1 MKKTDS
7 IPPNSE
13 IDKNKSEDI
22 YEVLYAESRDEEIR
36 QNFLNRSQI
45 SAHMARW
52 FLDYEYNQLLW
63 SDGIYE
69 MLELNPRDFGASEA
83 HFLNIIHPDDIPIK
97 TKALNQLYRETKP
110 IEITYR
116 LQFSDGRIK
125 WINEICNTEFDMAG
139 HPVRSYGIVQDITK
153 YKLTEESHNQKEEWY
168 KSLIDGI
175 PYGIII
181 SINYKCVFINSAAKK
196 LLEGKSRQ
204 QMINKN
210 ISSII
215 HPRYKTNFTKKIQSL
230 NLSSPTTQF
239 EQKMLGLDGSVFIA
253 EVTLTQTIFQDI
265 PAIQII
271 INDISER
278 AIANRQLKENKLD

>member
-7 IPPNSE
+7 ISTNSE
-13 IDKNKSEDI
+13 INENRSEDI
-22 YEVLYAESRDEEIR
+22 YEVVYADSRDEEIR
-36 QNFLNRSQI
+36 TNFLNRSQI

-52 FLDYEYNQLLW
+52 FFDYEYNQLLW

-69 MLELNPRDFGASEA
+69 ILELNPRNFGASEA
-83 HFLNIIHPDDIPIK
+83 HFLNLIHPDDIQIK
-97 TKALNQLYRETKP
+97 TNALNQLHKETKP

-116 LQFSDGRIK
+116 LQFSDGRIR
-125 WINEICNTEFDMAG
+125 WINEICNTEFDEFG

-153 YKLTEESHNQKEEWY
+153 YKLTEESFNQKEEWY

-181 SINYKCVFINSAAKK
+181 SINYKCVFINSAAKE

-204 QMINKN
+204 QMISKN
-210 ISSII
+210 IFSII
-215 HPRYKTNFTKKIQSL
+215 HPRYKSNFTKKVHDL
-230 NLSSPTTQF
+230 NSSKPTASF
-239 EQKMLGLDGSVFIA
+239 EQKILRLDGSVFNA
-253 EVTLTQTIFQDI
+253 EVTLKHIIFQNI

-271 INDISER
+271 INDLSQSS
-278 AIANRQLKENKLD
+278 NSDRQLKENKLD